1 MPIVSGPL
9 VPRNN
14 SSSEVRGYQFQ
25 GETSASK
32 GHQPI
37 IPSATCPA
45 ARSPNGHHPHSHD
58 SGAQQCHNAHVQSH
72 AARRRRR
79 LAIALVVSGLVMLL
93 SPVLASAIA
102 PGLAW
107 VAWLARSLPAAL
119 VLAGVLV
126 WYRADKVFDRGFEP
140 DETPDFE
147 SHDSDR

>member
-1 MPIVSGPL
+1 M
-9 VPRNN
+9 
-14 SSSEVRGYQFQ
+14 
-25 GETSASK
+25 
-32 GHQPI
+32 
-37 IPSATCPA
+37 
-45 ARSPNGHHPHSHD
+45 
-58 SGAQQCHNAHVQSH
+58 QSH

-107 VAWLARSLPAAL
+107 VAWLARSLPTAL